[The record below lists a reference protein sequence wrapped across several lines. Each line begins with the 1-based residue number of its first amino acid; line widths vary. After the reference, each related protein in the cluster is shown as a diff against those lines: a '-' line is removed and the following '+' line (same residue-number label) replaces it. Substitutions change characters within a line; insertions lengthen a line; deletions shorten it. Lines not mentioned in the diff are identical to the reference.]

1 MKTYKC
7 KNCLVEFDKLTG
19 KRLFN
24 SLRERDPIVIEM
36 CAACKA
42 ENADKVQRSY
52 ELEVKRIDNTMKMF
66 EIAMSSI
73 KDDNVK
79 LEAIKAFAT
88 GSGRG
93 GGGERC
99 LALTDW
105 LSSVYMY
112 SVVCISLDY
121 RVYIIVCI

>member
-1 MKTYKC
+1 MTTYKC
-7 KNCLVEFDKLTG
+7 KNCQDEFDKTG

-24 SLRERDPIVIEM
+24 SWRDPIVIEM
-36 CAACKA
+36 CAECKA
-42 ENADKVQRSY
+42 RAIQAERSY
-52 ELEVKRIDNTMKMF
+52 ELEVKRMDNTKEMF

-93 GGGERC
+93 GKKC
-99 LALTDW
+99 LALTD
-105 LSSVYMY
+105 
-112 SVVCISLDY
+112 
-121 RVYIIVCI
+121 